1 MGKWGGVKNFTLNGE
16 MGGVKDFTL
25 NGEMGGGQRLYSKW
39 GNGGS
44 TPQFSF
50 IPKVTFFLG
59 LA

>member
-1 MGKWGGVKNFTLNGE
+1 MGKWGGGQKLYSKWGN
-16 MGGVKDFTL
+16 
-25 NGEMGGGQRLYSKW
+25 GGGQRLYSKW